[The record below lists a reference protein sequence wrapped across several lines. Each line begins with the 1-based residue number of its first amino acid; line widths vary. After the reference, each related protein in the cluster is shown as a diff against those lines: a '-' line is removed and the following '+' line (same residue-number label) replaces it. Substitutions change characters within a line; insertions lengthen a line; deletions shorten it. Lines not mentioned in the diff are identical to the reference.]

1 MYKRQVDLID
11 VTTAQVSVFEGAVVN
26 IWKTFNIDA
35 QVNGASIDANFE
47 FQTEGHTSMAP
58 IIESGA
64 SILVEIPMT
73 IFDGTTTT
81 SLSAIVI
88 TATSSGLPVK
98 TMTVNATEDMETT
111 IVVTMELNGAPIVE
125 ILRPYSGQRAME
137 TTPLNAEATY
147 NDDLDA
153 VEALSLQW
161 IITCLL
167 YTSPSPRD

>member
-1 MYKRQVDLID
+1 MYKRQDEGDGTIAPLIVRSPDLLASSVLSAELYPARIEGGVLVGEVAASGPIAVDLID

-26 IWKTFNIDA
+26 IWRTFNIDA

-47 FQTEGHTSMAP
+47 FQTEGHTSMAS

-88 TATSSGLPVK
+88 T
-98 TMTVNATEDMETT
+98 
-111 IVVTMELNGAPIVE
+111 
-125 ILRPYSGQRAME
+125 
-137 TTPLNAEATY
+137 
-147 NDDLDA
+147 
-153 VEALSLQW
+153 
-161 IITCLL
+161 CLL
-167 YTSPSPRD
+167 YTSPSPRDRSLSRMPSSA